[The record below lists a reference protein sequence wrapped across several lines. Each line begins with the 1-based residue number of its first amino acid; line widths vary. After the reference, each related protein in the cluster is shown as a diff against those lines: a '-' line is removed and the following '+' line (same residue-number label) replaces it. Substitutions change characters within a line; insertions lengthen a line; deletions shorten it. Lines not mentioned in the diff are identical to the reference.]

1 MILYKDSEFS
11 TYLHKNCM
19 KNNETDKSQKK
30 KLRDNSD
37 ISHTLEKHSHILKND
52 IRVPRK
58 ILLGIFHRF
67 LDKL

>member
-1 MILYKDSEFS
+1 
-11 TYLHKNCM
+11 M